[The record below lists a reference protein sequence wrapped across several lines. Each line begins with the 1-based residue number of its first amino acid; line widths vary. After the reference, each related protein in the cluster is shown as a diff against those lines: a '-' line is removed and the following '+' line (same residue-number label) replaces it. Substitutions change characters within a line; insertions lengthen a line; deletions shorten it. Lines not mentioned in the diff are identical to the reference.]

1 MKEIEILVRVND
13 NIDKVK
19 DILKQYKRVGLKHTI
34 DEYYYDPKRKNLK
47 PDKDNQLS
55 HCLRLRS
62 KNKDYYIT
70 YKDDVF
76 KDGKWLY
83 SNEYE
88 TKVESIKVLKQIF
101 KKLGLKKFITINNKK
116 EIYLTDKYEI
126 ALEDV
131 KDLGLF
137 LEVEYST
144 NEDVSVEKV
153 KEEIQKFIDNLGIN
167 VSEELTMGKP
177 ELYMRTHNIN
187 IGE

>member
-13 NIDKVK
+13 DINKVK
-19 DILKQYKRVGLKHTI
+19 DVLKKYKYIGLKHII
-34 DEYYYDPKRKNLK
+34 DEYYYDPKRKRLK

-55 HCLRLRS
+55 HCLRLRR

-76 KDGKWLY
+76 QDGKWLY

-88 TKVESIKVLKQIF
+88 TKVESLKILKQIIR
-101 KKLGLKKFITINNKK
+101 KLGLKKFIEINNKK

-126 ALEDV
+126 ALENV

-144 NEDVSVEKV
+144 NDDVSVIEIK
-153 KEEIQKFIDNLGIN
+153 KEIQKFIDDLNLN
-167 VSEELTMGKP
+167 VSKELTMGKP
-177 ELYMRTHNIN
+177 DMYMRKHNIV
-187 IGE
+187 IK